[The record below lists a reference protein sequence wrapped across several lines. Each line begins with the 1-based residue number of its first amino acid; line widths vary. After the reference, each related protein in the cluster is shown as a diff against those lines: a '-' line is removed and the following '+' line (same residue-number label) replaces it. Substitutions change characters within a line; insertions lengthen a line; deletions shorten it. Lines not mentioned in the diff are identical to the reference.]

1 VYYLNNKMLNA
12 QTISVSQKWKMW
24 RDHKEERFK
33 QMANDPSSMFEYF
46 YLNNDIFQL
55 IQEPDMLIYT

>member
-1 VYYLNNKMLNA
+1 MLNA

-33 QMANDPSSMFEYF
+33 QMASDPSSMFEYF
-46 YLNNDIFQL
+46 YINNDIFQL